1 MNIKPTILSAIIYL
15 LSLLP
20 FWALYILS
28 DILCFILYHIVKYRR
43 KIVEENIANSFP
55 DKSQKERKGLERK
68 FYPFLGD
75 LIVENIKMR
84 TMSASQSKKR
94 LKLLN
99 PEIPLGYLAN
109 NQSVILVSSHY
120 ANWEWGIH
128 SLSIMTDKPSLI
140 IYKPLSDKTFG
151 EIYNKMRSRFGA
163 TMVPMKQTLRK
174 IIEYKNRV
182 HTSVFLADQT
192 PSRSETNYFI
202 PFLNQETL
210 VFKGI
215 ERIAVKTNYP
225 VIYCHIDRVKRGYY
239 NARFTTLIEEPANY
253 AKNEITKIHTQ
264 FLERIIQ
271 EKPELWLWSH
281 KRWKHKP
288 HD

>member
-28 DILCFILYHIVKYRR
+28 DILCFILYHIIKYRR

-55 DKSQKERKGLERK
+55 NKSQKERKEIERE

-84 TMSASQSKKR
+84 TMSASQSKTR

-99 PEIPLGYLAN
+99 PEVPLDYLAN
-109 NQSVILVSSHY
+109 SQSIILVSSHY

-174 IIEYKNRV
+174 IIEYKDRV

-192 PSRSETNYFI
+192 PTWSETNYFI